1 MKVTGNL
8 IYSMVQVRK
17 FGLMDLDTKEIMS
30 TVRNSVK
37 VPMSGLM
44 AALTMGIGWT
54 TESKGTALT
63 HGSMEENT
71 LDNGATTTCTDM
83 AFTYGKTADAMK
95 DTMNLTKSMGTG
107 SMSGQMAASMR
118 VIGLWENS
126 TDKVGTF

>member
-37 VPMSGLM
+37 APMSGLM
-44 AALTMGIGWT
+44 EALTMGTGWT

-71 LDNGATTTCTDM
+71 LVNGAITTCTDM

-95 DTMNLTKSMGTG
+95 DTMNLTKSMGMG

-118 VIGLWENS
+118 VIGL
-126 TDKVGTF
+126 

>member
-1 MKVTGNL
+1 MRATGNL

-37 VPMSGLM
+37 APMSGPM
-44 AALTMGIGWT
+44 AALTMGTGWT
-54 TESKGTALT
+54 TESKGMALT

-71 LDNGATTTCTDM
+71 SVNGAITTCTDM

-95 DTMNLTKSMGTG
+95 DTMNLTRSMGMG

-118 VIGLWENS
+118 VIGP
-126 TDKVGTF
+126 

>member
-1 MKVTGNL
+1 MRAIGNL

-37 VPMSGLM
+37 APMSGLM
-44 AALTMGIGWT
+44 AALTMGTGWT
-54 TESKGTALT
+54 TESKGTVLT

-71 LDNGATTTCTDM
+71 LDNGAIITCTGMDS
-83 AFTYGKTADAMK
+83 TYGRMADAMK
-95 DTMNLTKSMGTG
+95 DTMNLTRSMGME

-118 VIGLWENS
+118 VIGL
-126 TDKVGTF
+126 

>member
-1 MKVTGNL
+1 MGLGMKATGNL

-37 VPMSGLM
+37 APMSGLTV
-44 AALTMGIGWT
+44 ALTMGTGWT

-63 HGSMEENT
+63 HGSMEEST
-71 LDNGATTTCTDM
+71 LDNGATTTCMDM

-95 DTMNLTKSMGTG
+95 DTMNLIRSMGTG

-118 VIGLWENS
+118 VIGL
-126 TDKVGTF
+126 